1 MKIEK
6 AAKTEKE
13 VYTTKKGSMG
23 IVRLI
28 ILVLVAVTQLFPLY
42 WLITFSLKSN
52 NEIFGLNTIGLPINW
67 MWGNYIRAFTQTS
80 IVLYFLNS
88 VFYSVT
94 TVFVAGLLSAM
105 AAYAIARMH
114 WKLSGVVFGVFSL
127 GIMIP
132 AQAALLPLFQLL
144 NATGLKGGYLGLL
157 IPYIAGALPM
167 SILILISFYK
177 ALPKELEEAAYMDGC
192 GIFRCFWFIILP
204 LIRPA
209 LATASIFT
217 FLGTWNELMLA
228 NTFVDSERYRTLPVG
243 IMSFSGQYTT
253 EWGLIGAGMVIAT
266 LPTIFIYLMLSNQV
280 QESLMAGAVK
290 G

>member
-1 MKIEK
+1 MNTLKNRRIFR
-6 AAKTEKE
+6 
-13 VYTTKKGSMG
+13 YCL
-23 IVRLI
+23 LI
-28 ILVLVAVTQLFPLY
+28 FIALTQLFPLY

-52 NEIFGLNTIGLPINW
+52 NEIFGLNIIGLPKIW
-67 MWGNYIRAFTQTS
+67 MWGNYVRALTQTN
-80 IVLYFLNS
+80 IILYFLNS
-88 VFYSVT
+88 VFYSFT
-94 TVFVAGLLSAM
+94 TVIAAGILSAM
-105 AAYAIARMH
+105 AAYAIARMRF
-114 WKLSGVVFGVFSL
+114 KFSGLVFGIFAL

-132 AQAALLPLFQLL
+132 AQAALLPLFQIL

-167 SILILISFYK
+167 SVLILVSFYK
-177 ALPKELEEAAYMDGC
+177 TLPKEMEEAAYIDGC

-204 LIRPA
+204 LIKPA

-217 FLGTWNELMLA
+217 FLGTWNELMLS
-228 NTFVDSERYRTLPVG
+228 NTFVDSDRYRTLPVG
-243 IMSFSGQYTT
+243 IMSFAGQYTT

-266 LPTIFIYLMLSNQV
+266 LPTIFIYLILSNKV